1 MNLSGG
7 QAQRRWRGALEC
19 PFPQFFSRLEVG
31 NPFPCDGYRLTSFR
45 VAGLAGRAVVHG
57 ETPEA
62 ADFDSVAMN
71 QSSMHGPEDFGD
83 GGFSIFLHELGKTL
97 GGTGD
102 EFGAGH
108 ADILPEAIEA
118 QDKR

>member
-7 QAQRRWRGALEC
+7 QAQRRWRGALEY

-31 NPFPCDGYRLTSFR
+31 NPFPCDGYRLTGLR
-45 VAGLAGRAVVHG
+45 IAGLAGRAVVHG

-62 ADFDSVAMN
+62 ADFDTVAMN

-97 GGTGD
+97 GETGD

-118 QDKR
+118 HDKR